1 MTVWWSRGYGGYYL
15 PVGSHEVK
23 PDGIDLLKQMGVLFK
38 AASFK
43 EIRVAGHAD
52 KASGKDHSD
61 GYFEKL
67 ALSKARA
74 TQTVHVLQ
82 EKWSG
87 FAELYH

>member
-38 AASFK
+38 AASLK

-52 KASGKDHSD
+52 RVDGLSD
-61 GYFEKL
+61 VLGGACTRPLEE
-67 ALSKARA
+67 
-74 TQTVHVLQ
+74 HVLD
-82 EKWSG
+82 EVG
-87 FAELYH
+87 NAALLE